1 MKIFIFLLFI
11 PIMAL
16 ATPCEQADELVIEA
30 YHYPQQQQMLLREAL
45 ELCPTH
51 PTANNNLAVIQE
63 GQQKYAQA
71 LKYYQRAIKANH
83 KAAWL
88 GVGSIYYQQKQFPL
102 SLEAYLRVCNE
113 HPIAR
118 KRVTELLQDNRY
130 KTADEKVILNQH
142 SLQLLYDSY
151 RLQTLYQQAT
161 SCRQN
166 FRSISTNKEKL
177 RLILV
182 PFANFQALH
191 FQTGKHDL
199 NQVSDTQLNE
209 IAKALANMPKKA
221 INIKGHAD
229 IQTFADKPQSESDQ
243 LNWELSKNRAESVKL
258 ALIERGI
265 TGDRMSIYAYGN
277 SKPLVKGNNSEAFA
291 KNRRVEI
298 GVE

>member
-16 ATPCEQADELVIEA
+16 ASPCQQADEYVIEA
-30 YHYPQQQQMLLREAL
+30 YHYPKQQHQLLGKAL
-45 ELCPTH
+45 DLCPTH
-51 PTANNNLAVIQE
+51 PTANNNLAVILE
-63 GQQKYAQA
+63 RQQKYEQA
-71 LKYYQRAIKANH
+71 LKYYQRAIQANH

-102 SLEAYLRVCNE
+102 SLAAYLQVCNE

-118 KRVTELLQDNRY
+118 QRVTELLQDNRY
-130 KTADEKVILNQH
+130 KTADKEVILNEH
-142 SLQLLYDSY
+142 SLQLLYDAD

-166 FRSISTNKEKL
+166 FRSIATHQEKL
-177 RLILV
+177 RAILV
-182 PFANFQALH
+182 PVATFQALH

-199 NQVSDTQLNE
+199 SLMNDTQLNE
-209 IAKALANMPKKA
+209 IAKALANRPNKG

-229 IQTFADKPQSESDQ
+229 TQTFAGKTQSESDQ
-243 LNWELSKNRAESVKL
+243 LNWELSKNRAESVKR

-265 TGDRMSIYAYGN
+265 TSTRMRIYAYGN
-277 SKPLVKGNNSEAFA
+277 SDPLVKGNDSEALA

>member
-11 PIMAL
+11 PIIAL

-30 YHYPQQQQMLLREAL
+30 YHYPKQQRMFLREAL
-45 ELCPTH
+45 DLCPTH
-51 PTANNNLAVIQE
+51 PTANNNLAVILE
-63 GQQKYAQA
+63 GQQKYQQA
-71 LKYYQRAIKANH
+71 LKYYQQAIKANH

-102 SLEAYLRVCNE
+102 SLEAYLQVCNE
-113 HPIAR
+113 HPKAR

-130 KTADEKVILNQH
+130 KTADEKVILNQP

-177 RLILV
+177 RLILA
-182 PFANFQALH
+182 PFATFQALH
-191 FQTGKHDL
+191 FLTGKHDL

-265 TGDRMSIYAYGN
+265 TGARMSIYAYGN
-277 SKPLVKGNNSEAFA
+277 REPLVKGNNSEALA

>member
-1 MKIFIFLLFI
+1 MKIFIFLFFI
-11 PIMAL
+11 PIIAL
-16 ATPCEQADELVIEA
+16 ATPCEQADEYVIEA
-30 YHYPQQQQMLLREAL
+30 YHYPQQMLLEKAL
-45 ELCPTH
+45 DLCPTH
-51 PTANNNLAVIQE
+51 PTANNNLAVILE

-102 SLEAYLRVCNE
+102 SLEAYLQVCNE

-130 KTADEKVILNQH
+130 KTADEEVILNQP
-142 SLQLLYDSY
+142 SLQLLYDSD
-151 RLQTLYQQAT
+151 RLQTLYKQAT

-177 RLILV
+177 RVIQV
-182 PFANFQALH
+182 PFANFQNLH
-191 FQTGKHDL
+191 FQTGEHDL
-199 NQVSDTQLNE
+199 SLISDTQLNE
-209 IAKALANMPKKA
+209 IAKALANIPKKA

-229 IQTFADKPQSESDQ
+229 TQTFASKPKSESYQ
-243 LNWELSKNRAESVKL
+243 LNWELSKNRAESVKR
-258 ALIERGI
+258 AMIERGI
-265 TGDRMSIYAYGN
+265 NSTRINIYAYGN
-277 SKPLVKGNNSEAFA
+277 RKPLVKGNNSEALA